1 MSTNDAAP
9 GHNLAVQNY
18 FAHPPERINIQNH
31 SDKARIWKDWIQ
43 QYAWFKEAS
52 GMKQL
57 PAARQVGIL
66 MNSLGP
72 DVIGTFK
79 GLVLTEDQ
87 KKDPQ
92 EIKKALGE
100 AFSPTA
106 NPTYSTY
113 VFLKTDQLPGESFDN
128 FLIKLRTA
136 ILDCDFETTHENMTI
151 SERLLKDKIVL
162 GISKTLKA
170 IQICKASEKTSET
183 LKEMDSET
191 RGCNAVRS
199 DDDDKPFLCK
209 RCGLTHGRRSCTAF
223 GKECL
228 ECQEIGHFARCCPK
242 RAAKKKNAGTDK
254 KTKRGNTKIKKAA
267 AVVKSDEDDSSEAE
281 ADLYLH
287 AVGADDDDGD
297 WFEEA
302 VIDNLKV
309 KFKLDCGAQCNVL
322 PLKVA
327 KRITNK
333 LQRSKTKYIV
343 SYSGEKTKVEGD
355 LTTAAVINKQKA
367 NLTFK
372 VVDLDVVP
380 ILGKQTCVDLKMI
393 QRVNTISSRDDIF
406 KGLGCLRDFEYEL
419 DLKPDA
425 TFEIRPTRPIPH
437 KIRDEVKE
445 ELDRMVEM
453 GVIVKQEEPTPVVSN
468 LVVVRKN
475 NKIRLCIDPTDVN
488 KNILRRHY
496 PLRTVEE
503 IAARIGNAKL
513 FTILDCKKG
522 FWQIKVAENSQKYLT
537 FGTPWGR
544 FSCVRLPFGLA
555 AAPEVFQ
562 NKIATLL
569 EGIKGVDV
577 SMDDILIYAG
587 TREELS
593 EITTNVVDRLRSAG
607 LKLNPEKCQFAKNS
621 VRYLGHIVSADGL
634 QSDAPLRQL
643 LQKDVSWQWE
653 HEQQAAFDE
662 LMNRLTS
669 LPVLKFYDVNK
680 PNVLS
685 VDCSSHAMGAVL
697 LQDGHPAPPRLK
709 RIILDVQ
716 PYAPEILYVRGE
728 NVPIADALSRDV
740 NNPTPQKDEDL
751 EVHVVLNVSKAW
763 MKEIV
768 TKTDE
773 DATLRKLINTINAG
787 WPIELEEADVELKP
801 YWNFRDELSTYEG
814 LIFKG
819 DRLLI
824 PETLRAKTL
833 NLVHAGHF
841 GIQSSIKRAKQVVF
855 WPSMGR
861 DIERFVEECGVCQKH
876 SRSNGKE
883 PMIVR
888 RVPDFPFQ
896 IVGSDIFH
904 FNGDNYIVLID
915 SYSGWIDFRKLR
927 TMESVEVIDH
937 LQSWF
942 ATWGSPEEFHSDN
955 AKQYTSQLFRQFAA
969 EWKFEHITSSP
980 YYPQSNGLSERGV
993 QIAKNILKKCYDDGS
1008 SVQLALLNY
1017 RNIPRNSKLLSPNQ
1031 RLMSRIT
1038 NSPLPIVTQK
1048 LRPVVTEDVKQN
1060 LELERLKQKDYYD
1073 RAAHHRQE
1081 VKVND
1086 RVQLQNPLTHT
1097 WESGRVIAEA
1107 ETPRSVLVETDEGNV
1122 FRRNTKHLK
1131 KSRATILKPPESVCD
1146 IPGPSVQQEIP
1157 ASPEVQRQQTSQSPA
1172 SVGQDSGNGGQPT
1185 FTRSGRMVKP
1195 IQRLNL

>member
-43 QYAWFKEAS
+43 QYAWFEEAS
-52 GMKQL
+52 GIKQL

-162 GISKTLKA
+162 GISS
-170 IQICKASEKTSET
+170 QKASEKTSET

-437 KIRDEVKE
+437 KIRDE
-445 ELDRMVEM
+445 
-453 GVIVKQEEPTPVVSN
+453 
-468 LVVVRKN
+468 
-475 NKIRLCIDPTDVN
+475 
-488 KNILRRHY
+488 
-496 PLRTVEE
+496 
-503 IAARIGNAKL
+503 
-513 FTILDCKKG
+513 
-522 FWQIKVAENSQKYLT
+522 
-537 FGTPWGR
+537 
-544 FSCVRLPFGLA
+544 
-555 AAPEVFQ
+555 
-562 NKIATLL
+562 
-569 EGIKGVDV
+569 
-577 SMDDILIYAG
+577 
-587 TREELS
+587 
-593 EITTNVVDRLRSAG
+593 
-607 LKLNPEKCQFAKNS
+607 
-621 VRYLGHIVSADGL
+621 
-634 QSDAPLRQL
+634 
-643 LQKDVSWQWE
+643 
-653 HEQQAAFDE
+653 
-662 LMNRLTS
+662 
-669 LPVLKFYDVNK
+669 
-680 PNVLS
+680 
-685 VDCSSHAMGAVL
+685 
-697 LQDGHPAPPRLK
+697 
-709 RIILDVQ
+709 

-1073 RAAHHRQE
+1073 RAAHHRQQL
-1081 VKVND
+1081 KVND

-1157 ASPEVQRQQTSQSPA
+1157 ASPEVQRQQTAQSPA